1 MEYYLSVGS
10 EKRGPYS
17 VAELAAR
24 GIGAESLVM
33 AADGGSWQPAWQVE
47 ALRPILRQQTA
58 AQQSQPI
65 MDSGVNISSGPGVS
79 SPSGPGV
86 SNASGGEQVI
96 VGERIGEG
104 PDVVQGYA
112 PQPSAQPESE
122 RTVPPSVDRGSRKH
136 RGGCLW
142 VVLAMLLLLAGLLV
156 ATCPKPEQHAEAI
169 SVWWRKRWARPCRST
184 L

>member
-65 MDSGVNISSGPGVS
+65 MDSGVNISSGSDVS

-96 VGERIGEG
+96 VGERIG
-104 PDVVQGYA
+104 
-112 PQPSAQPESE
+112 
-122 RTVPPSVDRGSRKH
+122 
-136 RGGCLW
+136 
-142 VVLAMLLLLAGLLV
+142 
-156 ATCPKPEQHAEAI
+156 
-169 SVWWRKRWARPCRST
+169 
-184 L
+184 